1 MIITSKLL
9 VRTLIVLIGLGIF
22 VRGIWINFFYP
33 EPLIIID
40 TINALLSFIAAGLI
54 IIVGILIGFGLFLE
68 IIVPSIRDLWYGE
81 KQLFKPFKINFKFRN
96 KHD

>member
-1 MIITSKLL
+1 MTITSKLF
-9 VRTLIVLIGLGIF
+9 VRTLVVIIGLFIF
-22 VRGIWINFFYP
+22 VRGLWINFFYP

-68 IIVPSIRDLWYGE
+68 IIVPSIRDLWTGQ
-81 KQLFKPFKINFKFRN
+81 KQLFKPFKINFKF
-96 KHD
+96 KKK